1 VVSWKSGLFLLAV
14 LVGLGVYAYAS
25 RPQPAPPGP
34 AFVPCGLL
42 ETTSIKIQGPTRA
55 LEIVRQTPS
64 DPWQILQPVKAAGD
78 PTAISSL
85 VAAID
90 SVKVLNTIKNVQ
102 PPATYGLDQPREVLT
117 CRLTSGASFT
127 LSIGNQSFDSSGYY
141 AQKGA
146 DSRVYVISSVE
157 VDSFDRV
164 LAEPPV
170 QPTPGPSPSA

>member
-1 VVSWKSGLFLLAV
+1 MVSWKSGLLLLAV
-14 LVGLGVYAYAS
+14 LVGLGIYAYAS
-25 RPQPAPPGP
+25 RPQPPPLVP

-42 ETTSIKIQGPTRA
+42 EATGISIQGPSRT
-55 LEIVRQTPS
+55 LEMVRQTTR
-64 DPWQILQPVKAAGD
+64 DPWQIQQPVKAAGD
-78 PTAISSL
+78 PNAIDTL

-90 SVKVLNTIKNVQ
+90 SVKVLNTIKDVQ
-102 PPATYGLDQPREVLT
+102 PAAVYGLDRPREVLT
-117 CRLTSGASFT
+117 CRVTSGASFT

-157 VDSFDRV
+157 VDSFDRA